1 MEVQLMNEHV
11 EPAMALRTGARR
23 LIPRWEFGHLRALG
37 FARIGSAMVLT
48 TCGCLTLG
56 FGGSDAKTY
65 CWAAFFFLF
74 AALNL
79 AGGIWELRI
88 SRSAST

>member
-1 MEVQLMNEHV
+1 MNDHTAD
-11 EPAMALRTGARR
+11 AMALRTGARR
-23 LIPRWEFGHLRALG
+23 LIPRWEFGHLRELAY
-37 FARIGSAMVLT
+37 ARIGGALVLT
-48 TCGCLTLG
+48 TCGLTTLA

-65 CWAAFFFLF
+65 GWAAFFLLL

-88 SRSAST
+88 HRSASN

>member
-1 MEVQLMNEHV
+1 MNEQIQD
-11 EPAMALRTGARR
+11 AMALRTGARR

-37 FARIGSAMVLT
+37 FARVGGALVLT
-48 TCGCLTLG
+48 TCGLLTLA
-56 FGGSDAKTY
+56 FAGSGAKAY
-65 CWAAFFFLF
+65 GWAAFFLFF

-88 SRSAST
+88 YRSGSS

>member
-1 MEVQLMNEHV
+1 MDAKV
-11 EPAMALRTGARR
+11 ERAMALRTGARR
-23 LIPRWEFGHLRALG
+23 LIPRWEFRHLRALG
-37 FARIGSAMVLT
+37 FARIGGAMVLT
-48 TCGCLTLG
+48 TCGLLTLG

-65 CWAAFFFLF
+65 GWAAFFLFF

-79 AGGIWELRI
+79 AGGIWEVRI

>member
-1 MEVQLMNEHV
+1 
-11 EPAMALRTGARR
+11 
-23 LIPRWEFGHLRALG
+23 
-37 FARIGSAMVLT
+37 
-48 TCGCLTLG
+48 LTLA

-65 CWAAFFFLF
+65 GWAAFFLFL

-88 SRSAST
+88 LRSSSN